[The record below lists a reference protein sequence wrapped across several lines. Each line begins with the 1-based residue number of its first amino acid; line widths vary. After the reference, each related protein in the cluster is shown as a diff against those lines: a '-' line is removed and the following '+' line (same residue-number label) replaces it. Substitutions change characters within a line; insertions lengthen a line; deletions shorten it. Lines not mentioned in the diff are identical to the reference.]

1 MSCPAAA
8 AKAQYRKASLGY
20 NEHTSITEQDIDTDR
35 IVMIGPSHRNP
46 RPVKESDSRQNPH
59 QLNKLGSMKKSKQVK
74 SKVTSK
80 KKQTIISASM
90 NMKEDEQKL
99 CPDYQSQFSS
109 THNLKQQVEEPDQEE
124 KYSKLLNNKM
134 SQEKYEGSQKRS
146 AK

>member
-1 MSCPAAA
+1 
-8 AKAQYRKASLGY
+8 
-20 NEHTSITEQDIDTDR
+20 
-35 IVMIGPSHRNP
+35 
-46 RPVKESDSRQNPH
+46 
-59 QLNKLGSMKKSKQVK
+59 MKKSKQVK